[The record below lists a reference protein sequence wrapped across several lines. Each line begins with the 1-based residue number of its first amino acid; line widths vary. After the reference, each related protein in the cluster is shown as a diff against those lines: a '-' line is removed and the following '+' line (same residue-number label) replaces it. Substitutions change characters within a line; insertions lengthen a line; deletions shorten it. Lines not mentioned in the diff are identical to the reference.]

1 MPELDAT
8 TFDHADVKDLLAVS
22 IREDL
27 REEGDVT
34 SRVIPESAVCE
45 AKVVYRQAG
54 VAAGLPLA
62 QRVLAEIAPG
72 AVLDCHVQDGDRLEA
87 GTVAATIKGPAREV
101 LAAERLML
109 NFLQRLGGTAS
120 ATRSFVDLIEG
131 TGAKLLDTRKTTP
144 GWRLLEKYAVRA
156 GGGTNHRFGLYDQV
170 LIKDNHLCVHG
181 GEAAVA
187 EVVKLSRQTAPE
199 GTPVEVEVTSE
210 EGALNAARA
219 GADIILLDNFDP
231 PGLKSAVDAVRADAV
246 ARGADAPQLEASGGI
261 ALDTVRAVAQTGVDR
276 ISTGWITHSAPAL
289 DIALDF
295 VSLG

>member
-8 TFDHADVKDLLAVS
+8 TFDHADVQELLAIS

-34 SRVIPESAVCE
+34 SRVIPEGAVCE

-62 QRVLAEIAPG
+62 ERVLAKIAPG
-72 AVLDCHVQDGDRLEA
+72 AALECHVQDGDRLDA
-87 GTVAATIKGPAREV
+87 GAVAATIKGPARQV

-109 NFLQRLGGTAS
+109 NFLQRLSGTAS
-120 ATRSFVDLIEG
+120 ATRRFVDLIEG
-131 TGAKLLDTRKTTP
+131 TGAELLDTRKTTP

-187 EVVKLSRQTAPE
+187 EVVKLSRETAPA
-199 GTPVEVEVTSE
+199 GTPVEVEVTTE

-231 PGLKSAVDAVRADAV
+231 PGLKSAVEAVRADAKE
-246 ARGADAPQLEASGGI
+246 RGAAAPKLEASGGI
-261 ALDTVRAVAQTGVDR
+261 ASDTIRAVAETGVDR
-276 ISTGWITHSAPAL
+276 ISTGWITHSAPSL

>member
-8 TFDHADVKDLLAVS
+8 TFDHADVQDLLDVS

-34 SRVIPESAVCE
+34 SRVIPEAAVCE

-62 QRVLAEIAPG
+62 ERVLAKIAPD
-72 AVLDCHVQDGDRLEA
+72 AVLECHVQDGDRLEA
-87 GTVAATIKGPAREV
+87 GAVAATIKGPARGV

-109 NFLQRLGGTAS
+109 NFLQRLSGTAS

-144 GWRLLEKYAVRA
+144 GWRLLEKYAVLA

-187 EVVKLSRQTAPE
+187 EVVKLSRETAPA

-219 GADIILLDNFDP
+219 GADIILLDNFAP
-231 PGLKSAVDAVRADAV
+231 PGLKSAVEAVRADA
-246 ARGADAPQLEASGGI
+246 AERGAEAPQLEASGGI
-261 ALDTVRAVAQTGVDR
+261 ALDTVRAVAETGVDR